1 MVLGVLCPYNSDLE
15 ASMNGNPALRTSIF
29 DRLGM
34 RDDVSHMTIN
44 GTINKAIVLLG
55 ILVVAAAFTW
65 QIAVQSPSDAMP
77 FMLGGL
83 FAGLVLAL
91 IIAFV
96 PTTAPWLSWLYAA
109 AEGLLLG
116 GLSQIFDQKYPGI
129 AMQAVIGTACVTLV
143 MLGLYRFRIIRVT
156 QQLRSIIIGATIG
169 IAVLYLVNIVLAFG
183 VGYRMPFIWE
193 GGWIGIGFSLFVVT
207 LAAFNLLLDFDFIEK
222 GEAGKAPKFLE
233 WYGAFGLMVTLV
245 WLYIEIL
252 RLLSKLRR

>member
-1 MVLGVLCPYNSDLE
+1 
-15 ASMNGNPALRTSIF
+15 MNGNPALRASVL
-29 DRLGM
+29 DRLGL
-34 RDDVSHMTIN
+34 RDDVQHMTIN
-44 GTINKAIVLLG
+44 GTINKAIILLG
-55 ILVVAAAFTW
+55 VLIVSAAFTW
-65 QIAVQSPSDAMP
+65 QIAVASPSDAMP

-116 GLSQIFDQKYPGI
+116 GLSQVLEKKYPGI
-129 AMQAVIGTACVTLV
+129 AVQAVIGTAAVTLV
-143 MLGLYRFRIIRVT
+143 MLSLYRFRIIRVT

-169 IAVLYLVNIVLAFG
+169 IAVLYLVNLVLAFG
-183 VGYRMPFIWE
+183 IGYRMPFIWE
-193 GGWIGIGFSLFVVT
+193 GGPIGIGFSLFVVT

-222 GEAGKAPKFLE
+222 GEATKAPMFLE

-252 RLLSKLRR
+252 RLLSKMRR